1 MPRKSVGK
9 GGSSLSHRSDSSSSS
24 GSSSGYH
31 GSSNGNM
38 SARNTDSEVLVL
50 NYFFPFLREIGA
62 FKFLFSIDPLRPRGL
77 RRAPLRCLPVL
88 PEGLHGA
95 AGEGGWGER

>member
-38 SARNTDSEVLVL
+38 SARNTDSEVLVF
-50 NYFFPFLREIGA
+50 NYFPPFLREIGA
-62 FKFLFSIDPLRPRGL
+62 LKFLFSIYRPFTSA
-77 RRAPLRCLPVL
+77 RAAT
-88 PEGLHGA
+88 GA
-95 AGEGGWGER
+95 ATGPARSARGSSWCCW